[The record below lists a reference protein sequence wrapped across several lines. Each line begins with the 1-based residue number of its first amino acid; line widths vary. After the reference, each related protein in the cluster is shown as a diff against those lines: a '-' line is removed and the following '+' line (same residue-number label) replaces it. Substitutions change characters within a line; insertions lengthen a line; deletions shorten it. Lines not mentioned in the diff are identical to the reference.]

1 MTLPEGASL
10 GALVAA
16 ATERLT
22 AAGVDSPEVDARL
35 LAGALLGADP
45 RRAPDTVPGAR
56 DVVAF
61 AAALERRAAREPLQL
76 VLGTVAFH
84 AIELACRAGVFVP
97 RPETEVLVELALAA
111 ADRTRDGAGT
121 HDTVGPVHVVEPCTG
136 SGAVALAMAAARGGL
151 SVLATDRSPL
161 AVAAARANRDRLA
174 AVGALASP
182 VEVLEGDLV
191 DPIDRALA
199 GRIDVLVANPPYLPD
214 HELAG
219 LPPEVVHHD
228 PPPALVAGP
237 DGHEVVDRLIELA
250 VGWLAPGGTLLLEVD
265 ARRSGEAA
273 ARAHDGGLVAVAVH
287 EDLTGRARFVSARR
301 PAPREGSRP
310 APPRRDRGAP
320 R

>member
-10 GALVAA
+10 EALVAA
-16 ATERLT
+16 ATEQLA

-45 RRAPDTVPGAR
+45 RRAPATVPAAEH
-56 DVVAF
+56 VTAF
-61 AAALERRAAREPLQL
+61 ALALERRAAREPLQL

-84 AIELACRAGVFVP
+84 AIELSCHPGVFVP

-111 ADRTRDGAGT
+111 VDRAREAAGG
-121 HDTVGPVHVVEPCTG
+121 VGPVRVVEPCTG

-151 SVLATDRSPL
+151 SVIATDRSRR
-161 AVAAARANRDRLA
+161 AVVAARANRDRLA
-174 AVGALASP
+174 AAGGLASP

-214 HELAG
+214 HELGG
-219 LPPEVVHHD
+219 LPPEVAHHD
-228 PPPALVAGP
+228 PPLALIAGP
-237 DGHEVVDRLIELA
+237 DGHEVVDRLIDLA
-250 VGWLAPGGTLLLEVD
+250 AAWLAPDGTLLLEVD
-265 ARRSGEAA
+265 ARRSGDAA
-273 ARAHDGGLVAVAVH
+273 ARTRGRGLVAVAVH

-301 PAPREGSRP
+301 PGSGEGPRP
-310 APPRRDRGAP
+310 APLSSDRGA
-320 R
+320 